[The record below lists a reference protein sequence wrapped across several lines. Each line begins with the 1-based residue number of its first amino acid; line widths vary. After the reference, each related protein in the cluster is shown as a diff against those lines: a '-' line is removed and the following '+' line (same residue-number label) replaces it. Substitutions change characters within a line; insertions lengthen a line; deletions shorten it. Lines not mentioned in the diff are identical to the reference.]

1 MRSPPFL
8 PFLRGGGGSNR
19 TKNRTKNRGMPRLC
33 HDMCVMTDVPS
44 RGVSA
49 VLTDVQSWPRATR
62 GLSCAAA
69 ARGNRGATGRWTVSR
84 STTRLSQGRA
94 GRSRP
99 AGRHRTVRYFSDLPF
114 TTVDPRPRPDPC
126 RPAVTRSDKR
136 RTDRGPAGTPSS
148 TSCAHCLKQLS
159 RTRPL
164 TARAPRAALV
174 ALSRV
179 SRLRVRAAS

>member
-1 MRSPPFL
+1 VRSPPFL

-33 HDMCVMTDVPS
+33 HDMCVLMTDVPS

-69 ARGNRGATGRWTVSR
+69 AGTGARPGGGRSVGQP
-84 STTRLSQGRA
+84 TRLSQGRA

>member
-8 PFLRGGGGSNR
+8 PICCTSPRCGGGGGSNR

-33 HDMCVMTDVPS
+33 HDMCVLMTDVPS

-69 ARGNRGATGRWTVSR
+69 AGTGATGVELDGQSV
-84 STTRLSQGRA
+84 TRLTLTQGRA

-136 RTDRGPAGTPSS
+136 RTDATGTPSPLAVPTAS
-148 TSCAHCLKQLS
+148 NSSRAHDLSQHALHAQLWWLCLE
-159 RTRPL
+159 
-164 TARAPRAALV
+164 
-174 ALSRV
+174 
-179 SRLRVRAAS
+179 

>member
-84 STTRLSQGRA
+84 STTPVSHKAARGGHARPDGTVRYGTFQIF
-94 GRSRP
+94 RSRP
-99 AGRHRTVRYFSDLPF
+99 STRGRARIRVARRSRDPTNVAPTADRQGP
-114 TTVDPRPRPDPC
+114 PRPLPVPT
-126 RPAVTRSDKR
+126 ASN
-136 RTDRGPAGTPSS
+136 SS
-148 TSCAHCLKQLS
+148 RAHDLSQHALHAQLWWLCLE
-159 RTRPL
+159 
-164 TARAPRAALV
+164 
-174 ALSRV
+174 
-179 SRLRVRAAS
+179 